1 MSKEC
6 TLADFTDIF
15 DYSTGWFSD
24 SRFVVYSIRYSNDSL
39 P

>member
-1 MSKEC
+1 MSKEY

-24 SRFVVYSIRYSNDSL
+24 SSICSL
-39 P
+39 FYQIFK